1 MRSASSSGS
10 FAGPQRLADG
20 TVYVQVN
27 ARSRGPGPF
36 DVKGAPPAH
45 EPLDLS
51 AFLIE
56 KEKPRVMVEQVT
68 QTDAF
73 RELPPPAPFRP
84 PKTGVDAAT
93 QVAHGTRTPLFP
105 VPRGHVLVEKGRP
118 DDTGGVAGGTTVTT
132 REGDVLLFNWDA
144 EAAPLVDMIVGATLA
159 QARHELAH
167 EVELASL
174 AARKA
179 SAVASNE
186 ADAAKAAALSAAA
199 AAAEDARRERIAAAK
214 AKADAERAAMAK
226 VAACAAAH
234 RLVSSGRAAALHAL
248 RVRGYLRDELR
259 DALAADVLGPILEDL
274 DAAHAPAVAAA
285 ASAVDAAVADALAR
299 GADVYAAAAAAEEAE
314 RKRKFF
320 IRVVVL
326 LPPAA
331 AAVLRVGGGPGAG
344 LGSAVSA
351 AAAAG
356 ATEGGEGK
364 EGEGEAAAA
373 AAEPVA
379 LHIGPVPVTR
389 QDSVAAVEAAIA
401 QWIADYQPPAPP
413 EGHSGCACHAHLR
426 RRPQPP
432 AAEGEG
438 DAAGAA
444 GGAYEGLVATAGESD
459 SDSEYDISKLP
470 LLTGGKKL
478 HLFLDGRRLPASS
491 LLLSHPMEKLANLAL
506 QPVGGFQP
514 PSGGA
519 DGAEP
524 AAE

>member
-1 MRSASSSGS
+1 MRSSSSSGS

-20 TVYVQVN
+20 TMYVQVN

-84 PKTGVDAAT
+84 PKTGVDAST

-118 DDTGGVAGGTTVTT
+118 EDTGGVAGGTTVTT

-144 EAAPLVDMIVGATLA
+144 EAAPLVDMIVGKTLE
-159 QARHELAH
+159 QARNELAH
-167 EVELASL
+167 EVEFASL

-179 SAVASNE
+179 SAVASNA
-186 ADAAKAAALSAAA
+186 ADAAQAAALTAAA

-234 RLVSSGRAAALHAL
+234 RLVSCGRAAALHAL

-259 DALAADVLGPILEDL
+259 DALASEVLGPILADL
-274 DAAHAPAVAAA
+274 DAALAPAAAAA

-331 AAVLRVGGGPGAG
+331 AAVLRVGGGPEPAGGAG
-344 LGSAVSA
+344 DA
-351 AAAAG
+351 AAA
-356 ATEGGEGK
+356 EGGEAGEGK
-364 EGEGEAAAA
+364 EGEGAAA

-389 QDSVAAVEAAIA
+389 QDSVATVEAAIA
-401 QWIADYQPPAPP
+401 QWIADYVPPSPP
-413 EGHSGCACHAHLR
+413 EGHFGCACHAHLR
-426 RRPQPP
+426 RRPAPP
-432 AAEGEG
+432 AEG
-438 DAAGAA
+438 DAAA
-444 GGAYEGLVATAGESD
+444 GGAGGSYEGLIATAGDETD
-459 SDSEYDISKLP
+459 SGTGSEYDISKLP

-478 HLFLDGRRLPASS
+478 YLFLDGKRLPAAS

-506 QPVGGFQP
+506 QPIGGFQP

>member
-1 MRSASSSGS
+1 
-10 FAGPQRLADG
+10 
-20 TVYVQVN
+20 
-27 ARSRGPGPF
+27 
-36 DVKGAPPAH
+36 
-45 EPLDLS
+45 
-51 AFLIE
+51 
-56 KEKPRVMVEQVT
+56 MVEQVT

-84 PKTGVDAAT
+84 PKTGVDAYT

-118 DDTGGVAGGTTVTT
+118 ADVGGVAGGTVVTT

-144 EAAPLVDMIVGATLA
+144 EAAPLVDMIVGKTLE
-159 QARHELAH
+159 QARNELAH
-167 EVELASL
+167 ETELASL
-174 AARKA
+174 ATRKA
-179 SAVASNE
+179 AAVASNE
-186 ADAAKAAALSAAA
+186 ADAAKAAALTAAA

-214 AKADAERAAMAK
+214 ARADAERAAMAK

-234 RLVSSGRAAALHAL
+234 RLVASGRAAALQAL

-259 DALAADVLGPILEDL
+259 DAVASEVLGPILAQL
-274 DAAHAPAVAAA
+274 DAALAPAAAAA

-299 GADVYAAAAAAEEAE
+299 GADVYAAAAAAGEAE

-331 AAVLRVGGGPGAG
+331 AAVLRVGGAG
-344 LGSAVSA
+344 LALGGSSA
-351 AAAAG
+351 AGEAGDAAAG
-356 ATEGGEGK
+356 AADAEGKAGDSEGG
-364 EGEGEAAAA
+364 A

-401 QWIADYQPPAPP
+401 HWISEYRPPPPAGDA
-413 EGHSGCACHAHLR
+413 EGHFGCACHAHLR
-426 RRPQPP
+426 RRPDP
-432 AAEGEG
+432 AAGEG
-438 DAAGAA
+438 DGVAEAAEAGAA
-444 GGAYEGLVATAGESD
+444 AGGSYEGIIASTGGHGSD
-459 SDSEYDISKLP
+459 YDISKLP

-514 PSGGA
+514 PADEA
-519 DGAEP
+519 DGSGASAE
-524 AAE
+524 